1 MANRNQPDDRS
12 YRDRYGRQQ
21 EQFQPDRSDTDRSF
35 GQLGESWR
43 DERSEQ
49 ESGFEAD
56 TDYRDRLHD
65 RDFGRTDYS
74 RESRR
79 SFDTERDYG
88 RRNRSAFGDTSS
100 GAGSQLAA
108 AHGEWH
114 EPGRGYGG
122 YRDTR
127 IGLGSSRSRSSNRN
141 EPGFLERAS
150 ETVASWFDD
159 DNRGRRSAR
168 GYRGHGPA
176 NYTRSDER
184 VLEDAC
190 DALTEDWGVDARNI
204 QVTVLSGDVTLDGTV
219 PSREQKRRAEDCVD
233 DLSGVKNVQN
243 NLRVQE
249 RSQSESLGSQ
259 SNTTSTQ
266 A

>member
-1 MANRNQPDDRS
+1 MGDRYQSDDRS

-21 EQFQPDRSDTDRSF
+21 EQFQSNPRQDTDRSY

-43 DERSEQ
+43 DEYGEQ
-49 ESGFEAD
+49 QSGFESD
-56 TDYRDRLHD
+56 TDYRDRLRE
-65 RDFGRTDYS
+65 RDFGRSDYS
-74 RESRR
+74 RGSQRR
-79 SFDTERDYG
+79 SFDTERDYS
-88 RRNRSAFGDTSS
+88 RRLRGTFGDTST

-108 AHGEWH
+108 SHGEWH
-114 EPGRGYGG
+114 EPSREYSD
-122 YRDTR
+122 YRNTW
-127 IGLGSSRSRSSNRN
+127 GARSRGGNRN

-150 ETVASWFDD
+150 ETVASWFNDD
-159 DNRGRRSAR
+159 DGYRSRSR

-176 NYTRSDER
+176 NYNRSDER

-204 QVTVLSGDVTLDGTV
+204 QVTVSNGDVTLDGTV

-249 RSQSESLGSQ
+249 RSSDTLGSQ
-259 SNTTSTQ
+259 SNPTSTQ